1 MMRKVLVFMCAA
13 LALASCL
20 RDEIP
25 QCPTLSIDV
34 AVKDKNYFNV
44 RKVELEEARSEDL
57 PFREY
62 VPTVY
67 YQLRRLDT
75 GELVMQHALSEV
87 TDEGKTYPIRYCEKL
102 PHGTYVLT
110 VWGGM
115 KDMEALDANRTTLGL
130 HPGGTEGEDV
140 YMTCDTLVYDAYNYN
155 YTVEMERTK
164 GKLIIQAVDLPDDIG
179 WSDKTD
185 TQLYSEVDN
194 YFHYSGETS
203 VRTEREWTPAKEVV
217 TKTLLSPSLHK
228 GGTTLKV
235 NFYDAPERTR
245 PVSVPDDVN
254 VTMKRNELTVLK
266 YVYEDG
272 RFSIYILVND
282 NWEKVHGMVID

>member
-1 MMRKVLVFMCAA
+1 MRKVLVFMCAV
-13 LALASCL
+13 LALESCL

-44 RKVELEEARSEDL
+44 RKVELEEARSENL

-62 VPTVY
+62 VPTIY
-67 YQLRRLDT
+67 YQLRRLDS

-87 TDEGKTYPIRYCEKL
+87 TDDGETFPIRYCTKL
-102 PHGTYVLT
+102 QHGTYVLT

-115 KDMEALDANRTTLGL
+115 KDMEALDDSRTVADL
-130 HPGGTEGEDV
+130 HPEGTEGEDV

-164 GKLIIQAVDLPDDIG
+164 GKLIIQAVDLPSDIA
-179 WSDKTD
+179 WSDKTG
-185 TQLYSEVDN
+185 TQLYRTVDRA
-194 YFHYSGETS
+194 FHYSGETG
-203 VRTEREWTPAKEVV
+203 VKTESEWTPAKEVV

-228 GGTTLKV
+228 NGTTLKV
-235 NFYDAPERTR
+235 NFYDAPERIR
-245 PVSVPDDVN
+245 PVAVPDDVK
-254 VTMKRNELTVLK
+254 VTMKRNELAVLR

-272 RFSIYILVND
+272 RFSIYMLVND
-282 NWEKVHGMVID
+282 DWEKVHGMVID